1 MVLEG
6 RWVLCYVGTVQLE
19 VAFLSIIVVW
29 LLFFV
34 SSLFLFL
41 FLVCSLFSSLLFSSF
56 WFSTSV
62 LVNKNRLYQSETCQA
77 IFTLL

>member
-1 MVLEG
+1 MTCKQVVEVVLEG

-41 FLVCSLFSSLLFSSF
+41 FLVCSLFSSLLFSSLPF
-56 WFSTSV
+56 GFPPVS
-62 LVNKNRLYQSETCQA
+62 L
-77 IFTLL
+77 

>member
-1 MVLEG
+1 M
-6 RWVLCYVGTVQLE
+6 LCYVGTVQLE

-41 FLVCSLFSSLLFSSF
+41 FLSLFSVLFSSF
-56 WFSTSV
+56 WFSSSV